1 MTGITRS
8 YIKSPLLMFIG
19 ITIISAFW
27 FQLFSPIPNR
37 WDAIPTYDSVF
48 FIKMAESILPFREF
62 GWIGYHEPCF
72 YPILTALLTLLTGDL
87 YQSAVLISKA
97 SVTILPGII
106 YLFARDL
113 FSEKVGI
120 TSALLILFYPHI
132 KAIAGVSQSEALY
145 VSLITLSAY
154 LLWKAWQ
161 KQSFPTAAV
170 AGIFFVLSYLTRS
183 EGVITLL
190 FMAFYLVVV
199 SKLQNR
205 PLRKAVATITV
216 VLLVFGAL
224 SAPYISHLSRH
235 YGTFTI
241 GTKTSGIYFW
251 VRSKCFNDPDPDRT
265 EWGLSPQGELNVIS
279 MRSRDLLAYWG
290 RDIPRSVGVYLKN
303 FSEQIPGLIPNDGGI
318 KHYPQVYPLYLA
330 IPLIIGLILR
340 IRRRES
346 FTAAGFLL
354 SPFLMLFIYPLL
366 TGGWWRYLINMLPFF
381 VILAAVSLESI
392 TIQLARWL
400 PSRGQARSV
409 WIVWAALIL
418 ITSYHVWVVKWKASP
433 QSVVTYGKDK
443 AQVSDEIKKAGAWA
457 RKIIPPSATFMAQW
471 TRLPYYLPGRW
482 VAMPEADLDG
492 VLYYARKNRTS
503 YLLIES
509 NDAITVSQLASN
521 RIPGLSYEGTYA
533 SSSIDYYCTIMRLY

>member
-1 MTGITRS
+1 MTGITKF
-8 YIKSPLLMFIG
+8 YIKPTLLKFVI
-19 ITIISAFW
+19 ITIISALW
-27 FQLFSPIPNR
+27 FQLFSTVPIR
-37 WDAIPTYDSVF
+37 WAATPTFDSVF
-48 FIKMAESILPFREF
+48 FIKMAENILQFREF

-72 YPILTALLTLLTGDL
+72 YPILTALLTLVTGDL

-97 SVTILPGII
+97 SVTLLPGII

-113 FSEKVGI
+113 FSEKIGI
-120 TSALLILFYPHI
+120 TSALLILFYPHL

-161 KQSFPTAAV
+161 KESYPMAVV
-170 AGIFFVLSYLTRS
+170 AGIFFVFSYLTRS

-190 FMAFYLVVV
+190 FMSCYLVVV

-205 PLRKAVATITV
+205 PLRKAVAIITV
-216 VLLVFGAL
+216 VLLVFGAF

-235 YGTFTI
+235 YGNFTI

-290 RDIPRSVGVYLKN
+290 RDIPRSIGVYLKN

-330 IPLIIGLILR
+330 IPLIIGLMLR

-354 SPFLMLFIYPLL
+354 SSFLMLFIYPLL

-392 TIQLARWL
+392 AQQLAHRL
-400 PSRGQARSV
+400 SSRAQTRSV
-409 WIVWAALIL
+409 WIVWAALIF
-418 ITSYHVWVVKWKASP
+418 ITGYHVWIVKWKASP
-433 QSVVTYGKDK
+433 QSVVAYAKDK
-443 AQVSDEIKKAGAWA
+443 SQVSEEIKKAGAWA
-457 RKIIPPSATFMAQW
+457 REIIPPFATYMAPW

-482 VAMPEADLDG
+482 VAMPEADLG
-492 VLYYARKNRTS
+492 GILYYARKNRTS

-509 NDAITVSQLASN
+509 NDAATVSQLASN
-521 RIPGLSYEGTYA
+521 SIPGLRYEGTYA